1 MREIHDTLVSAFSAI
16 GTRLQGF
23 GILDFVEILL
33 LAVLFYFLLNFMRQ
47 RRAGRLLIGIL
58 AIFLLGEIAVLCSFD
73 TLAYLFGALFHVGLL
88 ALVVI
93 FQPEIRA
100 ALEQIGELPV
110 RLFTRL
116 GGSRNKFYIEEEV
129 SILCD
134 AVSDMSRSRTGALIV
149 LERLTKLG
157 DLMATGVPLDAKLSV
172 KLIKGIFHDRGPL
185 HDGAIIIRH
194 GRLAAASC
202 VLPNS
207 SRRDDEVLDVGT
219 RHRAALGVS
228 EISDAI
234 VLVVSEETGM
244 ISLAINGY
252 LHRDCNVRD
261 LRHELFSLRSGKSN
275 SFGRKKG

>member
-1 MREIHDTLVSAFSAI
+1 MTEIHNKLVAALSGI
-16 GTRLQGF
+16 GARLQNF
-23 GILDFVEILL
+23 QIFDAVEILL
-33 LAVLFYFLLNFMRQ
+33 LAVILYFLFDFMRQ
-47 RRAGRLLIGIL
+47 RRAGRLLIGIFAL
-58 AIFLLGEIAVLCSFD
+58 FLLGEIAVLCSFD
-73 TLAYLFGALFHVGLL
+73 TIAVIFGALFHVGIL
-88 ALVVI
+88 ALLII

-100 ALEQIGELPV
+100 ALERIGEFPV

-116 GGSRNKFYIEEEV
+116 SGSRNKFYIEDEV

-157 DLMATGVPLDAKLSV
+157 DLMATGVALDAKLSV
-172 KLIKGIFHDRGPL
+172 KLIKGVFHDRGPL

-228 EISDAI
+228 EISDAV
-234 VLVVSEETGM
+234 VLVVSEETGR
-244 ISLAINGY
+244 ISLAMNGY

-261 LRHELFSLRSGKSN
+261 LRHELFSLLSGKTS
-275 SFGRKKG
+275 SFKKKG